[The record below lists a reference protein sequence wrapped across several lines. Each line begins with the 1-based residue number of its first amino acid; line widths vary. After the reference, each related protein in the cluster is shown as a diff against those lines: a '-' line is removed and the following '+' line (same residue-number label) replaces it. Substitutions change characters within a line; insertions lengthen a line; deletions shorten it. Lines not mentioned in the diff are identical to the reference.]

1 MSQGNTEWYAG
12 LPFAGQRKLEP
23 SEQQT
28 LRRAARRLRWKG
40 FGALLAFPLLLIL
53 SGVASDYLDATSPPF
68 VQSLFADWMYF
79 LFLGFLP
86 LELLF
91 VRDALHRGKGLRA
104 DLKKGFVKCY
114 AGPFRSLPETDE
126 TVLRL
131 KKKELL
137 PSTLGTDWSLEALP
151 ETGRI
156 YGR

>member
-1 MSQGNTEWYAG
+1 
-12 LPFAGQRKLEP
+12 
-23 SEQQT
+23 
-28 LRRAARRLRWKG
+28 
-40 FGALLAFPLLLIL
+40 
-53 SGVASDYLDATSPPF
+53 F

-104 DLKKGFVKCY
+104 DLKKGFVKRY

-137 PSTLGTDWSLEALP
+137 PSALGTDWSLEALP

-156 YGR
+156 WKVNETFVSPWIQARWVELANAPAFATVAAEWLEPVQRVEDVTLLRGER